1 MANKILITG
10 PLGHIGSKLIH
21 NLKPGDY
28 EEVVMIDNLST
39 QRYSSLFNLPKGVR
53 YSFYEENI
61 LEADLHSLFRN
72 IDKVIHFAAIT
83 DATSSFEKRDEVEEV
98 NYLGTK
104 KVVEACI
111 AEGCKLIFPSTTS
124 VYGNQKELVD
134 EDCEKSELK
143 PQSPYAETK
152 LKSEEF
158 ISRMASKGKI
168 EASII
173 RLGTIFGTSIG
184 MRFHT
189 AINKFCWQAVLGQP
203 LTIWRTALD
212 QKRPYLGLNDAV
224 NCIDFF
230 LNKELFDGGIYN
242 VVTSNYTVKQVI
254 DFIKYFIDDL
264 QIDLVDNKIMN
275 QLSYEV
281 STDKIESLGFV
292 FKDNLGD
299 GIEQTISLLSN
310 SNLASEKN
318 N

>member
-1 MANKILITG
+1 MTNKILITG

-61 LEADLHSLFRN
+61 LEADLYSLFRN
-72 IDKVIHFAAIT
+72 IDKVIHLAAIT
-83 DATSSFEKRDEVEEV
+83 DATSSFEKSDEVEEV

-124 VYGNQKELVD
+124 VYGTQEELVD

-173 RLGTIFGTSIG
+173 RLGTIFGASIG

-203 LTIWRTALD
+203 LTIWRTALG

-230 LNKELFDGGIYN
+230 LKKELFDGEIYN
-242 VVTSNYTVKQVI
+242 AVTSNYTVKQVI

-281 STDKIESLGFV
+281 STEKIESLGFV

-299 GIEQTISLLSN
+299 GIEQTISLLRN
-310 SNLASEKN
+310 
-318 N
+318 

>member
-1 MANKILITG
+1 MTNKILITG

-72 IDKVIHFAAIT
+72 IDKVIHLAAIT

-124 VYGNQKELVD
+124 VYGIQKELVD

-173 RLGTIFGTSIG
+173 RLGTIFGTSKG

-203 LTIWRTALD
+203 LTVWKTALN
-212 QKRPYLGLNDAV
+212 QKRPYLGISDAI
-224 NCIDFF
+224 NAIKFF
-230 LNKELFDGGIYN
+230 INRDIFQGDIFN
-242 VVTSNYTVKQVI
+242 VVSSNYTVQEVI
-254 DFIKYFIDDL
+254 DSIQKHVEEVEVN
-264 QIDLVDNKIMN
+264 LVETQIMN

-281 STDKIESLGFV
+281 STKRIESLGFN
-292 FKDNLGD
+292 FQDDLEQ
-299 GIEQTISLLSN
+299 GIEETIKLL
-310 SNLASEKN
+310 KN
-318 N
+318 ANNFSS

>member
-124 VYGNQKELVD
+124 VYGTQKELVD
-134 EDCEKSELK
+134 EDCEKSELQ

-173 RLGTIFGTSIG
+173 RLGTIFGTSKG

-203 LTIWRTALD
+203 LTIWRTALG
-212 QKRPYLGLNDAV
+212 QKRPYLGIYDAV

-230 LNKELFDGGIYN
+230 LKKELFDGGIYN
-242 VVTSNYTVKQVI
+242 AVTSNYTVKQVI

-299 GIEQTISLLSN
+299 GIEQTISLLRN
-310 SNLASEKN
+310 
-318 N
+318 

>member
-10 PLGHIGSKLIH
+10 PLGHIGSKLIR

-61 LEADLHSLFRN
+61 LEADLYSLFRN
-72 IDKVIHFAAIT
+72 IDKVIHLAAIT
-83 DATSSFEKRDEVEEV
+83 DATSSFEKSDEVEEV

-124 VYGNQKELVD
+124 VYGTQEELVD

-158 ISRMASKGKI
+158 ISKMVSKGKI

-173 RLGTIFGTSIG
+173 RLGTIFGTSKG

-203 LTIWRTALD
+203 LTIWRTALG
-212 QKRPYLGLNDAV
+212 QKRPYLGIYDAV

-230 LNKELFDGGIYN
+230 LKKELFDGEIYN
-242 VVTSNYTVKQVI
+242 AVTSNYTVKQVI

-299 GIEQTISLLSN
+299 GIEQTISLLRN
-310 SNLASEKN
+310 
-318 N
+318 

>member
-158 ISRMASKGKI
+158 ISRMASKGMI

-173 RLGTIFGTSIG
+173 RLGTIFGTSKG

-203 LTIWRTALD
+203 LTIWRTALN

-254 DFIKYFIDDL
+254 DFIKCFIDDL

>member
-1 MANKILITG
+1 MTNKILITG

-72 IDKVIHFAAIT
+72 IDKVIHLAAIT

-124 VYGNQKELVD
+124 VYGDQKELVD

-230 LNKELFDGGIYN
+230 LNKELFDGEIYN

-299 GIEQTISLLSN
+299 GIEQTISLLRN
-310 SNLASEKN
+310 SN
-318 N
+318 

>member
-1 MANKILITG
+1 MTNKILITG

-28 EEVVMIDNLST
+28 EEVIMIDNLST

-61 LEADLHSLFRN
+61 LEADLRSLFRN
-72 IDKVIHFAAIT
+72 IDKVIHLAAIT
-83 DATSSFEKRDEVEEV
+83 DATSSFERKDEVEEV

-104 KVVEACI
+104 KVVEACM

-124 VYGNQKELVD
+124 VYGTQKELVD
-134 EDCEKSELK
+134 EDCEKSELQ

-158 ISRMASKGKI
+158 ISRMVSKGKI
-168 EASII
+168 EASIV
-173 RLGTIFGTSIG
+173 RLGTIFGTSKG

-203 LTIWRTALD
+203 LTVWKTALN
-212 QKRPYLGLNDAV
+212 QKRPYLGINDAV
-224 NCIDFF
+224 NSIKFF
-230 LNKELFDGGIYN
+230 INKEIFQGDIFN
-242 VVTSNYTVKQVI
+242 VVTSNYTVQEVI
-254 DFIKYFIDDL
+254 DSIKKYVKEVKIN
-264 QIDLVDNKIMN
+264 LVETQIMN

-281 STDKIESLGFV
+281 STKKLESLGFT
-292 FKDNLGD
+292 FQDDLEA
-299 GIEQTISLLSN
+299 GIKETITLL
-310 SNLASEKN
+310 KN
-318 N
+318 ENNFPSH

>member
-124 VYGNQKELVD
+124 VYGDQKELVD

-173 RLGTIFGTSIG
+173 RLGTIFGTSKG

>member
-1 MANKILITG
+1 MTNKILITG

-61 LEADLHSLFRN
+61 LEADLYSLFRN
-72 IDKVIHFAAIT
+72 IDKVIHLAAIT
-83 DATSSFEKRDEVEEV
+83 DATSSFEKSDEVEEV

-124 VYGNQKELVD
+124 VYGTQEELVD

-158 ISRMASKGKI
+158 ISRMVSKGKI

-203 LTIWRTALD
+203 LTIWRTALG

-230 LNKELFDGGIYN
+230 LKKELFDGEIYN
-242 VVTSNYTVKQVI
+242 AVTSNYTVKQVI

-281 STDKIESLGFV
+281 STEKIESLGFV

-299 GIEQTISLLSN
+299 GIEQTISLLRN
-310 SNLASEKN
+310 
-318 N
+318 

>member
-61 LEADLHSLFRN
+61 LEADLHSLFRH
-72 IDKVIHFAAIT
+72 IDKVLHFAAIT

-158 ISRMASKGKI
+158 ISKMVSKGKI

-254 DFIKYFIDDL
+254 DFIKCFIDDL

-310 SNLASEKN
+310 SNLASEKK
-318 N
+318 

>member
-158 ISRMASKGKI
+158 ISRMASKGMI

-173 RLGTIFGTSIG
+173 RLGTIFGTSKG

-254 DFIKYFIDDL
+254 DFIKCFIDDL

-310 SNLASEKN
+310 SNLASEKK
-318 N
+318 

>member
-1 MANKILITG
+1 MTNKILITG

-173 RLGTIFGTSIG
+173 RLGTIFGTSKG

-242 VVTSNYTVKQVI
+242 VVTSNYTVNQVI

>member
-1 MANKILITG
+1 
-10 PLGHIGSKLIH
+10 
-21 NLKPGDY
+21 
-28 EEVVMIDNLST
+28 
-39 QRYSSLFNLPKGVR
+39 
-53 YSFYEENI
+53 
-61 LEADLHSLFRN
+61 
-72 IDKVIHFAAIT
+72 
-83 DATSSFEKRDEVEEV
+83 
-98 NYLGTK
+98 
-104 KVVEACI
+104 
-111 AEGCKLIFPSTTS
+111 
-124 VYGNQKELVD
+124 
-134 EDCEKSELK
+134 
-143 PQSPYAETK
+143 
-152 LKSEEF
+152 
-158 ISRMASKGKI
+158 MASKGKI

-173 RLGTIFGTSIG
+173 RLGTIFGTSKG

-203 LTIWRTALD
+203 LTIWRTALG

-242 VVTSNYTVKQVI
+242 AVTSNYTVKQVI

-299 GIEQTISLLSN
+299 GIEQTISLLRN
-310 SNLASEKN
+310 SNWV
-318 N
+318 

>member
-124 VYGNQKELVD
+124 VYGTQKELVD
-134 EDCEKSELK
+134 EDCEKSELQ

-158 ISRMASKGKI
+158 ISRMVSKGKV

-173 RLGTIFGTSIG
+173 RLGTIFGTSKG

-254 DFIKYFIDDL
+254 DFIKCFIDDL

-299 GIEQTISLLSN
+299 GIEQTISLLRN
-310 SNLASEKN
+310 SN
-318 N
+318 

>member
-1 MANKILITG
+1 MTNKILITG
-10 PLGHIGSKLIH
+10 PLGHIGSKLIR

-111 AEGCKLIFPSTTS
+111 AEGCKLIFTSTTS

-173 RLGTIFGTSIG
+173 RLGTIFGTSKG

-242 VVTSNYTVKQVI
+242 VVTSNYTVNQVI

-299 GIEQTISLLSN
+299 GIEQTISLLRN
-310 SNLASEKN
+310 SNWV
-318 N
+318 

>member
-1 MANKILITG
+1 MTNKILITG

-72 IDKVIHFAAIT
+72 IDKVIHLAAIT
-83 DATSSFEKRDEVEEV
+83 DATSSFKKRDEVEEV

-173 RLGTIFGTSIG
+173 RLGTIFGTSKG

-242 VVTSNYTVKQVI
+242 VVTSNYTVNQVI

-299 GIEQTISLLSN
+299 GIEQTISLLRN
-310 SNLASEKN
+310 SNWV
-318 N
+318 